1 MNASNQPLSE
11 PHLILAEMG
20 AHDEYKVCKDDH
32 DPRGWTVRA
41 RNNFD
46 LGRVTDLIIDEVA
59 LNARYLV
66 CDVVAAQH
74 RVLVPTGF
82 ARLDDKEKVVYLD
95 FLTEEDLER
104 LPVFHGLPLTAAQ
117 QLEVETALTGR
128 EQFEPASIIQR
139 RIERRD

>member
-1 MNASNQPLSE
+1 MDATHPALGE
-11 PHLILAEMG
+11 PHVALAEMG
-20 AHDEYKVCKDDH
+20 AHNEYKVCKDDH

-59 LNARYLV
+59 LSARYLV
-66 CDVVAAQH
+66 CDVASAHH

-82 ARLDDKEKVVYLD
+82 ARLDEKEKVVYLD
-95 FLTEEDLER
+95 FVTEEDLAR
-104 LPVFHGLPLTAAQ
+104 LPVFTGLPLTAAQ
-117 QLEVETALTGR
+117 QLEVETVLTGR

-139 RIERRD
+139 RSEPRD